1 MPTESFKE
9 FHFFLLVSL
18 DGATVVLLDPF
29 LFWSSVIFLTFLYTS
44 LPSKNTKSS
53 FVTINPSSPH
63 HATGTGTQCFLF
75 APVLSPAILPRFV
88 CTECTPLFQQRFSPH
103 FLPPLCATRSSRHRV
118 TYTKSRILHTTSEAV
133 TRMRKVDPFD
143 LHLTS
148 QRRDVQ

>member
-1 MPTESFKE
+1 MTTESFKE
-9 FHFFLLVSL
+9 FHIFFLVSL
-18 DGATVVLLDPF
+18 VGAAVVLLDPF
-29 LFWSSVIFLTFLYTS
+29 LFWSSIIFLTFLYTS

-133 TRMRKVDPFD
+133 TRMRKVDSSG

-148 QRRDVQ
+148 QRRDAQ